1 MFSPEEIDSI
11 CSVTAALL
19 HLGNIMFIN
28 DPEKDVV
35 VDIANRPVLETAAKI
50 LGIEADDLSGPLV
63 KRSNVIRGE
72 RIFSPLSE
80 RQAKDSRDA
89 LAKAIYGQLF
99 TYIIA
104 KVNEVICRSGNHK
117 YIGVLD
123 IFGFENFQKNSL
135 EQFCINLANEQLQDF
150 FNGVD
155 LLCLLFLSFLFFT
168 YWFRPGFFPCFSFF
182 SSSSNKRTNEQT
194 NKQNQ
199 TEHIFKLE
207 QMEYKHEGIKL
218 TEVQFTDNKTC
229 LDMIMDVPHGLLD
242 ILDEQSYFPKATV
255 DSLLNRFDENFKGHP
270 NYERDRQVKEAYV
283 IRHYAEKVPYLTSDF
298 LEKNRD
304 IISSDLL
311 EAFAT
316 SKFIL
321 LQSVL
326 GFKAEM

>member
-1 MFSPEEIDSI
+1 MVWIFFV
-11 CSVTAALL
+11 CS
-19 HLGNIMFIN
+19 F
-28 DPEKDVV
+28 
-35 VDIANRPVLETAAKI
+35 
-50 LGIEADDLSGPLV
+50 
-63 KRSNVIRGE
+63 
-72 RIFSPLSE
+72 
-80 RQAKDSRDA
+80 
-89 LAKAIYGQLF
+89 
-99 TYIIA
+99 
-104 KVNEVICRSGNHK
+104 
-117 YIGVLD
+117 
-123 IFGFENFQKNSL
+123 
-135 EQFCINLANEQLQDF
+135 
-150 FNGVD
+150 
-155 LLCLLFLSFLFFT
+155 FLFFSLLIGFVLVFFVASHF
-168 YWFRPGFFPCFSFF
+168 FRHHP
-182 SSSSNKRTNEQT
+182 TNEQTNKQT

-316 SKFIL
+316 SKLIL